1 VLLFSVWLR
10 TTCQASG
17 SEKLST
23 SKKSVSYASVRVVL
37 VMSEPVRVVFIGSL
51 RVFIFVV
58 RRI

>member
-10 TTCQASG
+10 TTCEASD

-37 VMSEPVRVVFIGSL
+37 VMSEPVRIVFIRLL

-58 RRI
+58 QGI